1 MRAGQIVALLVVTL
15 FIFGVVMVNSAS
27 LKRLENPGATVR
39 LEGADRSYTIDASA
53 ISDLAGRRVADTLL
67 GKQTWYALLAI
78 GAMVIGSWIPVERLG
93 RAGGLASPVPWLLA
107 AIVGTLLLTFVPQL
121 APEVKGAHRWLR
133 VGSLQF
139 QPSEIAKWGLPII
152 VAWHCI
158 RHASSMHRFTTGML
172 PPLLLSGFV
181 CGLIA
186 LEDLGTAALVMTV
199 TVCMLLVAGVRL
211 WQVLGL
217 APVGLLAFVA
227 LVLAEPYRVKRV
239 MTMLDP
245 YADPQGSGFQ
255 LVQSLGSISSGGIE
269 GVGFGNSIQ
278 KYGWLPENQTDFI
291 FPIICEE
298 LGAFGAALLI
308 GLFVGLVLVG
318 CRIIGGRSTPAV
330 ADPELSLEAVPP
342 FSRLV
347 GFGIVLTFGLQ
358 AVINLM
364 VTTGMAPTKG
374 IALPLVS
381 RGGTGWIL
389 TAFSLG
395 LLISMDRR
403 AWRMARAAGLADD
416 EDQPSPSAAA
426 HA

>member
-1 MRAGQIVALLVVTL
+1 MRNRIPIPTSSALND
-15 FIFGVVMVNSAS
+15 FS
-27 LKRLENPGATVR
+27 
-39 LEGADRSYTIDASA
+39 
-53 ISDLAGRRVADTLL
+53 
-67 GKQTWYALLAI
+67 
-78 GAMVIGSWIPVERLG
+78 
-93 RAGGLASPVPWLLA
+93 
-107 AIVGTLLLTFVPQL
+107 
-121 APEVKGAHRWLR
+121 
-133 VGSLQF
+133 
-139 QPSEIAKWGLPII
+139 
-152 VAWHCI
+152 
-158 RHASSMHRFTTGML
+158 
-172 PPLLLSGFV
+172 
-181 CGLIA
+181 
-186 LEDLGTAALVMTV
+186 
-199 TVCMLLVAGVRL
+199 
-211 WQVLGL
+211 
-217 APVGLLAFVA
+217 
-227 LVLAEPYRVKRV
+227 
-239 MTMLDP
+239 
-245 YADPQGSGFQ
+245 
-255 LVQSLGSISSGGIE
+255 
-269 GVGFGNSIQ
+269 VGFGNSIQ

-330 ADPELSLEAVPP
+330 ADPELALEAVPP

-403 AWRMARAAGLADD
+403 AWRIARGAGLVDD

>member
-78 GAMVIGSWIPVERLG
+78 GALVIGSWIPVERLG

-318 CRIIGGRSTPAV
+318 CRIIGGRSTPAA
-330 ADPELSLEAVPP
+330 ADPELALEAVPP

-403 AWRMARAAGLADD
+403 AWRIARGAGLADD

>member
-78 GAMVIGSWIPVERLG
+78 GALVIGSWIPVERLG

-330 ADPELSLEAVPP
+330 ADPELALEAVPP

-403 AWRMARAAGLADD
+403 AWRIARGAGLVDD

>member
-27 LKRLENPGATVR
+27 LKRLENPGSTVR
-39 LEGADRSYTIDASA
+39 LEGADRSYTLDASA

-78 GAMVIGSWIPVERLG
+78 AALVVGSWIPVERLG
-93 RAGGLASPVPWLLA
+93 RAGGLASPIPWLLA
-107 AIVGTLLLTFVPQL
+107 LIVGTLLLTFVPQL

>member
-27 LKRLENPGATVR
+27 LKRLENPGSTIR
-39 LEGADRSYTIDASA
+39 LEGADHSYAIDATA
-53 ISDLAGRRVADTLL
+53 ISDLAGRRVMDTLL

-78 GAMVIGSWIPVERLG
+78 AAMVVGAWIPVERLG
-93 RAGGLASPVPWLLA
+93 TAGGLASPIPWLLA
-107 AIVGTLLLTFVPQL
+107 IIVGTLLLTFMPQL

-139 QPSEIAKWGLPII
+139 QPSEIAKWGLPVI
-152 VAWHCI
+152 VAWHCL
-158 RHASSMHRFTTGML
+158 RHASTMHRFTTGML
-172 PPLLLSGFV
+172 PPILLSGFI

-211 WQVLGL
+211 WQVIGL
-217 APVGLLAFVA
+217 APVGLIAFVG
-227 LVLAEPYRVKRV
+227 LVLVEPYRVKRV

-318 CRIIGGRSTPAV
+318 CRIIGGRSTPA
-330 ADPELSLEAVPP
+330 ASDARIALAAVPP

-403 AWRMARAAGLADD
+403 AWRIAREAGLADD
-416 EDQPSPSAAA
+416 EDQPIADAAV